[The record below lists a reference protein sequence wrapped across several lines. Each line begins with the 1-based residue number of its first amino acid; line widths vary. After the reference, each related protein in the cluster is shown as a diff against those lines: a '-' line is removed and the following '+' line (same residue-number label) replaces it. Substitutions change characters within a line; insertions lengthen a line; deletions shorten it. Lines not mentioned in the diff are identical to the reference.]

1 MPRIIHTAD
10 IHLGMKFSDL
20 GRAGNII
27 RKFQRKAFAAI
38 VKTAIEKKAD
48 FLVVAGDLFDSKLVS
63 DATYRFVASE
73 LRKLEDI
80 AVIVIPGTHDPAGAE
95 LIWNRVRK
103 ENLPESVKLILQPE
117 DSPVT
122 FPDKD
127 TTFWAKP
134 NQQSNSS
141 ESPIPELRD
150 NSLSQYHIA
159 AAHGTAQIGGIEA
172 KNDFP
177 FTPEELQNS
186 NFDYI
191 ALGHWHSYKRIGE
204 LNAYYPGAAEQSKF
218 GLEDAGNLLVVDIN
232 DSGVSVEKAHI
243 GRTRWHDIKLE
254 TEVMK
259 SPGDILKELETF
271 SGESN
276 ILRCKIV
283 GQQLPG
289 INFDTEKLEKELDEQ
304 FCFIRIIDETSAQM
318 IEEMIPNFSPYT
330 ITGQFVTIVRE
341 RMENSTPEMKE
352 VLEESL
358 KLGCRLL
365 SGDGK

>member
-27 RKFQRKAFAAI
+27 RKYQRKAFAAI
-38 VKTAIEKKAD
+38 VEMAIEKDAD
-48 FLVVAGDLFDSKLVS
+48 FLVIAGDLFDSKLVS

-73 LRKLEDI
+73 LRKLEDTS
-80 AVIVIPGTHDPAGAE
+80 VIVIPGTHDPAGAE
-95 LIWNRVRK
+95 LIWNRFKK
-103 ENLPESVKLILQPE
+103 ENLPENIKLILQPE

-122 FPDKD
+122 FTEKD
-127 TTFWAKP
+127 TTFWLKP
-134 NQQSNSS
+134 NQESNSP
-141 ESPIPELRD
+141 ESPLPELQD

-159 AAHGTAQIGGIEA
+159 VAHGTAQIGGMQA
-172 KNDFP
+172 KDDFP
-177 FTPEELQNS
+177 FSQEEIQNS
-186 NFDYI
+186 GFDYI
-191 ALGHWHSYKRIGE
+191 ALGHWHSFKRVGE
-204 LNAYYPGAAEQSKF
+204 SNAYYPGAAEQSKF
-218 GLEDAGNLLVVDIN
+218 GLEDAGNILVVDIN
-232 DSGVSVEKAHI
+232 DSGVSVEKVNI
-243 GRTRWHDIKLE
+243 GRTRWHDIKLD

-289 INFDTEKLEKELDEQ
+289 INFDTEKLENELDEQ

-330 ITGQFVTIVRE
+330 ITGQFVKIVRE
-341 RMENSTPEMKE
+341 RMESSTPEMKD
-352 VLEESL
+352 VLEDSL

-365 SGDGK
+365 SGERK